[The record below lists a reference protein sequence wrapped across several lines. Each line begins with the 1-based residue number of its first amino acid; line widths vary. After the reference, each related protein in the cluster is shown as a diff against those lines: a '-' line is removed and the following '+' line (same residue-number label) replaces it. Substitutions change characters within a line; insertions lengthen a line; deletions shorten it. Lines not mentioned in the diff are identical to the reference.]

1 VRVVVDTNVIVSG
14 LLSSRGA
21 PAKIVDAILS
31 GLIVPI
37 MSDATFAELKD
48 VLSRP
53 RFQPHFR
60 QAGVSVEAFLVDLA
74 RVVEFVTPPPNDA
87 PIRDPKDRPFVEL
100 AATQPAPDFMITGD
114 KDFERDRYAGV
125 PVISAAAFVAHALAQ
140 P

>member
-14 LLSSRGA
+14 LLSSKGA
-21 PAKIVDAILS
+21 PARIVDAVLRGS
-31 GLIVPI
+31 IVPI

-53 RFQPHFR
+53 QLQPYFR
-60 QAGVSVEAFLVDLA
+60 RAGVSIEAFLVDLA
-74 RVVEFVTPPPNDA
+74 RVMEFVTPTSSDA

-100 AATQPAPDFMITGD
+100 AATRPTPDFIITGD
-114 KDFERDRYAGV
+114 KDFASDRYAGV
-125 PVISAAAFVAHALAQ
+125 PVISAAAFVASALEQ